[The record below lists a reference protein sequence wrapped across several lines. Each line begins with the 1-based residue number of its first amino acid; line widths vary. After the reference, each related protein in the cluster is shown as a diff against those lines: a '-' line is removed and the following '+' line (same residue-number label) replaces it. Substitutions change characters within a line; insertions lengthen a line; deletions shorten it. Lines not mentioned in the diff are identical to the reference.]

1 MRFRKKD
8 LRKLL
13 GGVVVAGHTN
23 NTKNCYIS
31 RYRNLMLVCSVG
43 FPHHHPG
50 TYWGGPGNVVMAKRE
65 QKEIDPIRLRRKQ
78 AVPRMEG
85 ADGRVQRLAWNKQ
98 AEQ

>member
-43 FPHHHPG
+43 FPHYHPG

-65 QKEIDPIRLRRKQ
+65 QKEIDPLRLRRKQ